1 MVGVPPAVD
10 NELASVFILFVVAGL
25 ILLAHGVQVLRWR
38 KAMQAPFTASALPPA
53 PHIELTVVLPVRNE
67 ADTLPHLLSDLAQQ
81 NHLPSEVLVIDDAS
95 DDGTPNVVE
104 RRAFPFSIRLLANP
118 GRGKKAGLSAGIREA
133 ASDWVVQVDADT
145 RVGPD
150 ALAAVAADIG
160 RRTEQD
166 DPLDMALLPLRLARD
181 AQGPS
186 RSRFDRLQALD
197 FAAMQGWAIAAVDR
211 KQAAM
216 ASGGGWVWR
225 AAAFPH
231 DQLRPD
237 LPSGDDVFSLT
248 ALIERGDQA
257 RVGRIPD
264 RAAMVSARPM
274 ATLPELVHQRVRWGA
289 KSVHYPQALSE
300 ARRVAW
306 TVALVHAAGLA
317 LLVGSPWVGLG
328 FWTAKSAVD
337 MAYTARVG
345 RAYQLFSGGQR
356 CRSTDLICLAVLH
369 PVFIATTLLLMPFQT
384 ARWKGRPAT

>member
-1 MVGVPPAVD
+1 MVGVPPAID
-10 NELASVFILFVVAGL
+10 SELASVFVWFVVAGL
-25 ILLAHGVQVLRWR
+25 ILLAHGVQVVRWR
-38 KAMQAPFTASALPPA
+38 KAMQAPFTTSELSPA
-53 PHIELTVVLPVRNE
+53 PHIDLTVVLPVRNE
-67 ADTLPHLLSDLAQQ
+67 ADTLPLLLSDLALQT
-81 NHLPSEVLVIDDAS
+81 HLPSEVLVIDDAS
-95 DDGTPNVVE
+95 DDGTPDVVE
-104 RRAFPFSIRLLANP
+104 RGTFPFPIHVLANP
-118 GRGKKAGLSAGIREA
+118 GQGKKAGLSAGIREA

-150 ALAAVAADIG
+150 ALAAVASDIA
-160 RRTEQD
+160 RRTERG
-166 DPLDMALLPLRLARD
+166 DPMDMALLPLRLARD
-181 AQGPS
+181 AQGPP
-186 RSRFDRLQALD
+186 RNRFDRLQALD
-197 FAAMQGWAIAAVDR
+197 FAAMQGWAVAAVDR

-225 AAAFPH
+225 AAGFPH
-231 DQLRPD
+231 DQLRPE
-237 LPSGDDVFSLT
+237 LPSGDDVFSLA

-257 RVGRIPD
+257 RVGRIAH

-289 KSVHYPQALSE
+289 KSIHYPQALSE

-328 FWTAKSAVD
+328 FWAVKSAVD

-345 RAYQLFSGGQR
+345 RAYGLFSGGLWR
-356 CRSTDLICLAVLH
+356 RSVDLLWLAVLH
-369 PVFIATTLLLMPFQT
+369 PVFIATTLLLMPFRT